1 MRRLTTTVNITDSR
15 DVMSIVAGR
24 KAKLMEYLSDGI
36 TNSEL
41 TTKEHQQV
49 LSFLQSYH
57 DVFSLDEG
65 DRDETD
71 LIEMTIE
78 TGDAAPKKQTPRRVP
93 FSVRH
98 EVAVKLQTMLEKCVI
113 QPSNSPWA
121 SPIVLV
127 RKKDGSLR
135 FCVDL

>member
-1 MRRLTTTVNITDSR
+1 MRRLTTTVNIIDSR

-49 LSFLQSYH
+49 LSFLESYH
-57 DVFSLDEG
+57 DVFSLDEE
-65 DRDETD
+65 DRGETGETD

-78 TGDAAPKKQTPRRVP
+78 TGDADPKKQAQCRVP

-98 EVAVKLQTMLEKCVI
+98 EVAVQLRTMLEKCVI
-113 QPSNSPWA
+113 QPSNSLWA

-127 RKKDGSLR
+127 
-135 FCVDL
+135 